1 MKKTILMA
9 TAAIML
15 GATSCKNSISNDIE
29 INGEWKVSAI
39 NGDIVPKTLETA
51 TLTFDNKS
59 KSYSG
64 VTGVNI
70 INGSYQQKDNA
81 LTIGEG
87 AMTRKMGD
95 PVSNDVE
102 TKYINA
108 IHATK
113 SVALENRK
121 LLLKDNAG
129 NTLMELKR

>member
-1 MKKTILMA
+1 MKKTILTA

-15 GATSCKNSISNDIE
+15 GATSCTNSISNEVDINGKWKVSS
-29 INGEWKVSAI
+29 INGEV
-39 NGDIVPKTLETA
+39 VPKTLEAA
-51 TLTFDNKS
+51 TLTFDDKS
-59 KSYSG
+59 KSYNG
-64 VTGVNI
+64 VTGVNL

-102 TKYINA
+102 TKFINA

-113 SVALENRK
+113 SAAIEDGK
-121 LLLKDNAG
+121 LLLKDGDG
-129 NTLMELKR
+129 NTLMELKK

>member
-1 MKKTILMA
+1 MKKAIIMA

-15 GATSCKNSISNDIE
+15 GATSCKNSITNDID
-29 INGEWKVSAI
+29 INGEWKVSSI
-39 NGDIVPKTLETA
+39 NGEIVPKTLETA
-51 TLTFDNKS
+51 SLTFDNKS
-59 KSYSG
+59 KSYNG
-64 VTGVNI
+64 VTGVNL

-113 SVALENRK
+113 SVAIEDGK

>member
-1 MKKTILMA
+1 MKKAIIMA

-15 GATSCKNSISNDIE
+15 GATSCKNSITNDID
-29 INGEWKVSAI
+29 INGEWKVSSI
-39 NGDIVPKTLETA
+39 NGEIVPKTLETA
-51 TLTFDNKS
+51 SLTFDNKS
-59 KSYSG
+59 KSYNG
-64 VTGVNI
+64 VTGVNL

-113 SVALENRK
+113 SAAIENGI

>member
-15 GATSCKNSISNDIE
+15 GATSCKNSISNDID
-29 INGEWKVSAI
+29 INGEWKVLSI
-39 NGDIVPKTLETA
+39 NGDIIPKTLETA

-113 SVALENRK
+113 SVALKNRK

>member
-1 MKKTILMA
+1 MKKAIILA

-15 GATSCKNSISNDIE
+15 GATSCKNSITNDID
-29 INGEWKVSAI
+29 INGEWKVSSI
-39 NGDIVPKTLETA
+39 NGEIVPKTLETA

-59 KSYSG
+59 KSYNG
-64 VTGVNI
+64 VTGVNL

-113 SVALENRK
+113 SVAIEDGK